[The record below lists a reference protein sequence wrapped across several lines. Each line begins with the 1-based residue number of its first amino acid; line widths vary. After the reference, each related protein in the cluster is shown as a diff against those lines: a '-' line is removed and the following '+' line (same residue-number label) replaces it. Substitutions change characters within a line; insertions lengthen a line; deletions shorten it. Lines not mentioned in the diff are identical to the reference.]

1 MRAAARVAAA
11 LVAAVVVLGGSV
23 PASAAPEPT
32 DARRLGVP
40 EGVSAVLVEASTG
53 QVLAAADATRRRP
66 VASTI
71 KLVTA
76 LVAADALPPGARV
89 AVGDEVRGVGGASA
103 GLRPGDELDGDD
115 LLALLLLRSGN
126 DAAVVLATAV
136 AGDEDAFVT
145 RMEERLAGLGI
156 RAELASASG
165 LDAGDRLSAEELATV
180 GRAVLAEPRLAGPAA
195 ARELTTS
202 DGQVLANRNLLLGA
216 LAGATGLKTGYT
228 EAAGWSLV
236 GSAERDGRGLVAVV
250 LGAASDAERVAL
262 AARLLEH
269 GYAGTV
275 VRSTGGLLTLRTGRG
290 SVELRAEAGVLTVP
304 AAAELRLG
312 WPADLDPDAVP
323 SVVELLVDGA
333 PVGTATVTRTDGRA
347 GTAGGAGLGA
357 AAVSGAYAALRAAG
371 AAGLLG

>member
-1 MRAAARVAAA
+1 MSAAARVAAA
-11 LVAAVVVLGGSV
+11 LVAAVVVLGGGV
-23 PASAAPEPT
+23 PASAAPAPPA
-32 DARRLGVP
+32 ARRLGDPV
-40 EGVSAVLVEASTG
+40 GVSAVLVEARPG
-53 QVLAAADATRRRP
+53 PVLAAADATRRRP

-126 DAAVVLATAV
+126 DAAVALATAV

-202 DGQVLANRNLLLGA
+202 DGQVRATRNLLLGA

-323 SVVELLVDGA
+323 SVVEVLVDGA